1 MLEVYADFVENA
13 MALPVIKGVKT
24 ANERF
29 AGAVDTYCIEALM
42 QDGKALQAGTSHFL
56 GQNFSKAFDVK
67 YLTRENKQE
76 YVWATSWGT
85 STRLIGALVMAHG
98 DDRGLVMPPRI
109 APLQVVIVPIHKGG
123 EDKQRIDVKV
133 DAIVKEL
140 KSLGV
145 SVKYDDSDNN
155 RPGWKFAEYE
165 MKGVPV
171 RLAIGARDLENNVVE
186 VARRDTG
193 EKATVSLDGIASHV
207 HGLLE
212 DIQSNLLEKAR
223 AYRDAHITRVDSYE
237 EFKKVL
243 EEKGGF
249 VSAHWDGTGETEER
263 IKEETKATIRCIPLD
278 NPPEEGHC
286 ILTGKP
292 SRERVL
298 FAVAY

>member
-1 MLEVYADFVENA
+1 
-13 MALPVIKGVKT
+13 
-24 ANERF
+24 
-29 AGAVDTYCIEALM
+29 
-42 QDGKALQAGTSHFL
+42 
-56 GQNFSKAFDVK
+56 
-67 YLTRENKQE
+67 
-76 YVWATSWGT
+76 
-85 STRLIGALVMAHG
+85 MAHG

-193 EKATVSLDGIASHV
+193 EKATVSLDGIAGHV